1 MRLVSIKQAKPSMK
15 LGRTIFTDD
24 GKVLLGAGVLLTERL
39 ILGLIRSGI
48 DSLYIDDPRTNDI
61 IVPDMITPETRNKA
75 VDTIQRT
82 VRQITNSN
90 KVARR
95 ISVKD
100 MGMHFQQV
108 FHSILTDLM
117 ANEQM
122 LLHLTNL
129 CSQPGAIYHHSV
141 NVAVMATAV
150 GMSLGYNRNQ
160 LKELGIGALLH
171 DIGKIDLPEEMTSK
185 KTRWSDE
192 ELEYAKQHAMNGFN
206 ILRKQHDISLL
217 SAHVALQHHERL
229 DGSGYP
235 QGLKGS
241 QIHEYAQIVGIC
253 DVYDNL
259 TTPRPW
265 RKRFLPQDALEYLM
279 GSGGHLFEL
288 KLIKAFREHIAI
300 FPLGTSVVLNTGE
313 AGVICKVDPLY
324 SHRPTVRIM
333 RDGRGNELRMS
344 YELDLREELKL
355 FIVGFD
361 DEELFSLPNAANK

>member
-1 MRLVSIKQAKPSMK
+1 MRLLSIKQAKPGMRI
-15 LGRTIFTDD
+15 GRTIFTDD
-24 GKVLLGAGVLLTERL
+24 GKVLLGSGVLLSERL
-39 ILGLIRSGI
+39 ILGLIRSRI
-48 DSLYIDDPRTNDI
+48 DSIYIDDPRTSDI

-75 VDTIQRT
+75 MDTIQWT

-108 FHSILTDLM
+108 FHSILSDM
-117 ANEQM
+117 MGNEQT

-150 GMSLGYNRNQ
+150 GMSLGYNRKQ
-160 LKELGIGALLH
+160 LYELGIGALLH
-171 DIGKIDLPEEMTSK
+171 DIGKVDLPQELFAKNTPWTEEEM
-185 KTRWSDE
+185 E
-192 ELEYAKQHAMNGFN
+192 FMQQHAMNGFD

-235 QGLKGS
+235 QGLKGT

-265 RKRFLPQDALEYLM
+265 RNRYLPQDALEYLM

-288 KLIKAFREHIAI
+288 RLIKAFREHIAI
-300 FPLGTSVVLNTGE
+300 FPLGTGIVLNTGE
-313 AGVICKVDPLY
+313 AGVVCKVDPLY

-333 RDGRGNELRMS
+333 RDGRGNELRMP
-344 YELDLREELKL
+344 YELDLREELKT

-361 DEELFSLPNAANK
+361 DEELFNVPSAANK